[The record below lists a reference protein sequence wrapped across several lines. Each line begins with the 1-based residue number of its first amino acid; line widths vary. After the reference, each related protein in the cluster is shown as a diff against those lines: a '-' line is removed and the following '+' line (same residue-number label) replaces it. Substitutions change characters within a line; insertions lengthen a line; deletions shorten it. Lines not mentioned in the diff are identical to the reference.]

1 MIEALIW
8 AGCIVVVV
16 SILLWR
22 IPQML
27 GIIQYKKLVLLY
39 DIQTTVYNLGD
50 LLRSVSATDED
61 YERIYKTLISAKGE
75 FYDLSK
81 VFDKYKRLYPSLKE
95 IKLTK
100 INKKAKNIDEKKSV
114 IYNYGLDFNKIILT
128 IMTEEH
134 FRTRENLQTLANY
147 TLQIFQIFT

>member
-81 VFDKYKRLYPSLKE
+81 VVDKYKRLYPSLKE